1 MLLRYIAP
9 LLVAC
14 ALLTPACTEPA
25 LHEPVS
31 TVSLPP
37 VTASP
42 PRDRSVL
49 AGEWE
54 YEDADIYGAILPLV
68 LDQQGTGHYK
78 WKEGRFETYSLIGRT
93 WQGKWFQNENDRD
106 GGFTV
111 EFSQDF
117 SKGQGRWWYSR
128 IGTDY
133 APTQKG
139 GAFILTKKAVPDDSE
154 IP

>member
-1 MLLRYIAP
+1 MVLRYISSP

-14 ALLTPACTEPA
+14 VLLTPACTKPVLQEA
-25 LHEPVS
+25 VS
-31 TVSLPP
+31 TDSLPP
-37 VTASP
+37 VTASL

-54 YEDADIYGAILPLV
+54 YEDADIFGTVPLI
-68 LDQQGTGHYK
+68 LDQQGTGYYK

-106 GGFTV
+106 GEFTV

-139 GAFILTKKAVPDDSE
+139 GTFNLTKKAVPVHSQ
-154 IP
+154 IH